1 MLYRFENLE
10 KSYGPH
16 DVLKGATW
24 QHNPGEKVALV
35 GRNGAGKT
43 TLFRLLLK
51 QEEADRGQILRASGL
66 SIGHVGQH
74 LDAEAGM
81 SLFDY
86 VETAFADVLAIE
98 RKMRAIEHDL
108 ADVDRPDHDRLLE
121 KYAELQHDYEH
132 ADGYTLHAEV
142 ERVLTGVGF
151 VKGEFDRPIAEF
163 SGGQQNRAMLA
174 RVLLTKVDLLLLDE
188 PTNHLDLAGIE
199 FLEEFLQSFKGSY
212 LLISHDRTF
221 LNRTVGKIV
230 ELAHGKLVEYHGNY
244 ERFVAQRAER
254 MEKMAVD
261 YERQQEHIE
270 RTQDFIRRNIAGQ
283 KTKQAKS
290 RRKELARLDELERP
304 ESDETLAKFRLE
316 AGPRSGAIA
325 LTADRVTAGYPSP
338 AASPHPLP
346 AGEGGPQVAPPNPL
360 PAGGR
365 GPQVAPPHPLPAGEG
380 GPQVAPPHPLPAGE
394 GGPQGRV
401 RAIVNMLT
409 MVIRRGERYAIIGP
423 NGSGKST
430 LLKTFAG
437 RLQPLEGTVAYGHN
451 VHVGYYDQTLGDLN
465 PKGSVIDEIWNLD
478 TTQTE
483 EQARSYLAQFS
494 FFDDDV
500 FKKTR
505 DLSGGEKGRLALA
518 KIMFTGGNLML
529 LDEPT
534 NHLDVYTR
542 EALEE
547 ALERFTGALVVVSHD
562 RYFIDR
568 VAENVI
574 VVDDGAA
581 EIFPGNYSD
590 HVERVK
596 AGIPVPRPATMPQ
609 PSPPAPLPAG
619 EGGRRPGEGASAE
632 KKKRDKR
639 LKKIDEELADL
650 ESRIAAAE
658 RERERNDLLLCSEE
672 IYRDGDRTRK
682 IQSQNADLKAMI
694 ELLMRKWEALEKERE
709 EVAPV
714 SS

>member
-1 MLYRFENLE
+1 MLYRFDNIE
-10 KSYGPH
+10 KAYGPH
-16 DVLKGATW
+16 DIVKGATW
-24 QHNPGEKVALV
+24 QHNPGEKVGLV

-51 QEEADRGQILRASGL
+51 QEDTDHGQILRASGL
-66 SIGHVGQH
+66 TIGHVGQH
-74 LDAEAGM
+74 LDAETGM

-98 RKMRAIEHDL
+98 RKMRTIEHDL
-108 ADVDRPDHDRLLE
+108 ADATKSAAEHEKLLA
-121 KYAELQHDYEH
+121 KYAGLQHDYEH

-151 VKGEFDRPIAEF
+151 AKSEWERPIAAF

-174 RVLLTKVDLLLLDE
+174 RVLLTDVDLLLLDE

-230 ELAHGKLVEYHGNY
+230 ELAHGKLIEYPGNY
-244 ERFVAQRAER
+244 ERFLELRTER
-254 MEKMAVD
+254 MEKMAAD
-261 YERQQEHIE
+261 YEQQQELIDK
-270 RTQDFIRRNIAGQ
+270 TKDFIRRNLAGQ

-290 RRKELARLDELERP
+290 RRKMLEKLDEVERP
-304 ESDETLAKFRLE
+304 ETDETLARFRLE
-316 AGPRSGAIA
+316 AGPRSGAVA
-325 LTADRVTAGYPSP
+325 LTADHVTAGY
-338 AASPHPLP
+338 
-346 AGEGGPQVAPPNPL
+346 GE
-360 PAGGR
+360 
-365 GPQVAPPHPLPAGEG
+365 
-380 GPQVAPPHPLPAGE
+380 
-394 GGPQGRV
+394 
-401 RAIVNMLT
+401 RAVVNDLT
-409 MVIRRGERYAIIGP
+409 MTIRRGERYAIIGP

-437 RLQPLEGTVAYGHN
+437 RLQPLAGTVIYGHN
-451 VHVGYYDQTLGDLN
+451 VQVGYYDQTLGDLN
-465 PKGSVIDEIWNLD
+465 PAGNVIDEVWNLD
-478 TTQTE
+478 HSQTE
-483 EQARSYLAQFS
+483 EQVRSYLAQFS

-518 KIMFTGGNLML
+518 KIIYTGGNVML

-547 ALERFTGALVVVSHD
+547 ALERFTGALIVVSHD

-568 VAENVI
+568 VVEHVI
-574 VVDDGAA
+574 LVDDGSAA
-581 EIFPGNYSD
+581 VFQGNYSD
-590 HVERVK
+590 YAERLK
-596 AGIPVPRPATMPQ
+596 AGAAVPRKPEAVPPSSVQNQPAK
-609 PSPPAPLPAG
+609 APT
-619 EGGRRPGEGASAE
+619 ASADDKLARAE
-632 KKKRDKR
+632 QKKRDKR
-639 LKKIDEELADL
+639 LRKIDEEIADL
-650 ESRIAAAE
+650 ESRIASAE

-672 IYRDGDRTRK
+672 VFRDGERSRK
-682 IQSQNADLKAMI
+682 IQSQNADLKAMVD
-694 ELLMRKWEALEKERE
+694 LLYGKWETLAREKEE
-709 EVAPV
+709 LAGAVV
-714 SS
+714 